1 MNRLYNLSRNAALSA
16 IAFVSMTFV
25 SGAQNSA
32 EVVLASVEKN
42 NPELLALRKRTE
54 SEKYGFKAERM
65 VEAPEVG
72 FDYLWGS
79 PADIGTRKDISV
91 TQSID
96 IATISGTKGKIAKS
110 ESELSDMQFNVR
122 RQEILLQAKLL
133 YINIIYCN
141 AVGAELERRLER
153 SEKVEAVYRDMQ
165 VRGET
170 DMIEVNKAHLAY
182 LAQRNA
188 LARNKMEAEG
198 FRLGLQRLNGGEP
211 LEIND
216 LSYARRDMLPADF
229 DTWYK
234 EVADRSPEIR
244 AARQN
249 VKVNEAVARGIK
261 MSSCPT
267 ITAGYMAELVKGSN
281 FRGLTLGLS
290 IPLWSARSKTRQANL
305 SCEASRLEVKDVEAS
320 EYSALRSLY
329 EKASGLKDLS
339 DELALSLA
347 VSDEAMSMTE
357 KKFNEGEI
365 SLMDSIME
373 LSLYYSVV
381 DESLA
386 ASRDY
391 DLALAE
397 LNAWSL

>member
-42 NPELLALRKRTE
+42 NPELQALRKRTE

-133 YINIIYCN
+133 YINMIYCN

-153 SEKVEAVYRDMQ
+153 SEKVESVYRDMQ

-198 FRLGLQRLNGGEP
+198 FRLELQRLNGGEP

-216 LSYARRDMLPADF
+216 LSYARTDMLPADF

-339 DELALSLA
+339 DELSRSLA

-357 KKFNEGEI
+357 KKFNKGEI